1 MTEYITI
8 SSIGVSKESQ
18 FRAAKIIEVV
28 CNGSQNVV
36 GSVKS
41 ENFFEYGRKIL
52 SKRWQKLRETI
63 QNSEYLILPKYP
75 QEHCLFSGKLAETLS
90 GTYMLCSIYMKMQ
103 HIIYSIQ
110 AFFPILLEK
119 KIHTKYYFHIKN
131 CIKLIKTFCEFF
143 IWEFIFSLFNCI
155 L

>member
-75 QEHCLFSGKLAETLS
+75 EEHCLFSGKLAETLS

-143 IWEFIFSLFNCI
+143 I
-155 L
+155 

>member
-75 QEHCLFSGKLAETLS
+75 QEYCLFSGKLAETLS

>member
-28 CNGSQNVV
+28 CNGIQNV
-36 GSVKS
+36 GPVKS
-41 ENFFEYGRKIL
+41 ENFFEYARNIL

-63 QNSEYLILPKYP
+63 QNSGHLILSKYP
-75 QEHCLFSGKLAETLS
+75 QQHCLFSGKLTETLS
-90 GTYMLCSIYMKMQ
+90 GTYVM
-103 HIIYSIQ
+103 
-110 AFFPILLEK
+110 
-119 KIHTKYYFHIKN
+119 
-131 CIKLIKTFCEFF
+131 
-143 IWEFIFSLFNCI
+143 FN

>member
-1 MTEYITI
+1 MI

-90 GTYMLCSIYMKMQ
+90 GTYVMFNFYENAAYNIFNSSILSNFVK
-103 HIIYSIQ
+103 
-110 AFFPILLEK
+110 K

-143 IWEFIFSLFNCI
+143 I
-155 L
+155 